1 VRRLVL
7 ISCVAV
13 LFITGMISSPALAD
27 ELSLMVYVIDCA
39 DVASGTLGTAEHAM
53 TQAFGAAKIRTKWRD
68 ARTSPMPNV
77 DPNQVTVVIL
87 SKEMSEQKAE
97 RDGISPYALA
107 TAAPAA
113 RRAWVFLNRVEE
125 VARNQQVSV
134 GTALGIV
141 IAHEVAHVAAELPHT
156 PRGIMSKELRVMAD
170 TFAGFSSEQ
179 GRQLTAA
186 MRDAVNRPRAN
197 TQLALNRRSRDE

>member
-1 VRRLVL
+1 M
-7 ISCVAV
+7 
-13 LFITGMISSPALAD
+13 TGLTSSPAIAED
-27 ELSLMVYVIDCA
+27 LSLLVYVIDCA
-39 DVASGTLGTAEHAM
+39 DVAPGTLSGAEHAM
-53 TQAFGAAKIRTKWRD
+53 TQAFGAANVRARWRD

-77 DPNQVTVVIL
+77 DPNQITVVIL
-87 SKEMSEQKAE
+87 SSEMSEQKAK

-125 VARNQQVSV
+125 VARGQQVSV

-156 PRGIMSKELRVMAD
+156 SRGIMSKELRIMAD
-170 TFAGFSSEQ
+170 AFEGFSLEQ
-179 GRQLTAA
+179 GRQLQAA
-186 MRDAVNRPRAN
+186 MRGAVDRPRTNA
-197 TQLALNRRSRDE
+197 QLALNRRSRDE